1 VLLFKARDMYDRWMI
16 GGFSIQVIGDIDRN
30 RLPDGCWTSCRS
42 SRLLIIEQVTICCC
56 CGAGGG
62 LEVKQPA
69 KLVLW
74 KAAQSRSAKREL
86 ARRPREREKK
96 KKEKNVKKMECSD
109 RKMEEG

>member
-1 VLLFKARDMYDRWMI
+1 VLLFKARDTIAI

-74 KAAQSRSAKREL
+74 KAAQSRSAKRESS
-86 ARRPREREKK
+86 PVGHERERKK
-96 KKEKNVKKMECSD
+96 RK
-109 RKMEEG
+109 RKM